1 MQWITENANQTNN
14 HLKINDIDIFILKPL
29 GDSID
34 VEKCF
39 NMIFRSIPDYLTT
52 GIDVIYIGDFD
63 IFKEREVNA
72 VFKDGGIYISNE
84 QDNEMDMID
93 DVIHE
98 VAHGVEKQYQID
110 IYDDGFLAKEFLGK
124 RRRLFSLLRAE
135 GYGVDPLFKIKT
147 EFSREIDDYLYR
159 DVGYPTLWTLATGL
173 FLSPYSM
180 TSLSEYFAIGFEHY
194 YISDRKSLKEICPVL
209 YSKIENLNHL
219 ED

>member
-1 MQWITENANQTNN
+1 MQWITEGANQIGN
-14 HLKINDIDIFILKPL
+14 HLNINNIDIFVLNPITS
-29 GDSID
+29 GID
-34 VEKCF
+34 IKKCF
-39 NMIFRSIPDYLTT
+39 KMIFQSIPDYLTN

-72 VFKDGGIYISNE
+72 VYKDGGIYISNE

-98 VAHGVEKQYQID
+98 VAHSVEKEYQID

-135 GYGVDPLFKIKT
+135 GYDVDPLFKIKT
-147 EFSREIDDYLYR
+147 EYDREIDDYLYR
-159 DVGYPTLWTLATGL
+159 DVGYPTLWTLAQGL
-173 FLSPYSM
+173 FVSPYSI
-180 TSLSEYFAIGFEHY
+180 TSLSEYFAMGFEKY
-194 YISDRKSLKEICPVL
+194 YISDRKMLKEICPVL
-209 YSKIENLNHL
+209 YTKIENLNHL